1 MKPSTQD
8 NRTTQELFDLHG
20 RVAAVVGGA
29 GYLSQKLAGALA
41 EAGAQV
47 AVLDLDQKKAQ
58 EAAAALET
66 RTKSACIGTGV
77 DVTSAS
83 SVERALA
90 EVLNRFGQ
98 VDILVTAVYGKSPNF
113 YAPFEQFPF
122 EEWEQILRVN
132 LTGAF
137 LCCQIFG
144 RQMVERGTGSIIQIG
159 SVYGVVPPDHR
170 IYENSNLAEVYV
182 GEKSSFTRIASPA
195 AYSVCKAGLVM
206 LTRYLAVYWADKGVR
221 VNSISPG
228 GVFHPSEN
236 EEFLQRYSEHVPM
249 GRKAWLHEV
258 NGAVV
263 YLASDASSYVTGHNL
278 VVDGGW
284 TTW

>member
-1 MKPSTQD
+1 MKPSTHNNQKI
-8 NRTTQELFDLHG
+8 QELFDLRG

-58 EAAAALET
+58 ETAAALESKT
-66 RTKSACIGTGV
+66 QSRCMGAAV

-83 SVERALA
+83 SVEKALA

-113 YAPFEQFPF
+113 YAPFEQFPLA
-122 EEWEQILRVN
+122 EWEQILRVN

-144 RQMVERGTGSIIQIG
+144 KQMVRQGKGSIIQIG

-182 GEKSSFTRIASPA
+182 GEKSPFTRIASPA
-195 AYSVCKAGLVM
+195 AYSVCKAGGVM

-221 VNSISPG
+221 VNSVSPG

-236 EEFLQRYSEHVPM
+236 EEFLRRYNEHVPM
-249 GRKAWLHEV
+249 GRKAWLHEI